1 LPRLE
6 KHWVIKPREN
16 NAISHFKYN
25 ETMPTHFLNARL
37 IFKATVLASCLWLF
51 AFMQQCAAQSIVGS
65 WKQVSAKMF
74 CTADAVKNSHGHL
87 QEVMDMPKV
96 EAVDEFKADKTLI
109 ETITSGT
116 TRTSNS
122 GTWALTGKTVTITI
136 TGHPPMSGTISDTDK
151 TLIYTMEM
159 PKTEHMQVSKRE
171 WTFSKM

>member
-1 LPRLE
+1 
-6 KHWVIKPREN
+6 
-16 NAISHFKYN
+16 
-25 ETMPTHFLNARL
+25 MPTTFFNAGL
-37 IFKATVLASCLWLF
+37 TIKATILSSCLLLF
-51 AFMQQCAAQSIVGS
+51 TFIQQVAAQSIVGK

-74 CTADAVKNSHGHL
+74 CTPEAVKNSHGHL

-116 TRTSNS
+116 TRTSNA
-122 GTWALTGKTVTITI
+122 GTWTITGKTVTITI